1 MSMASRWGRGR
12 LAVAFHRAG
21 GMLKNGSAGIPF
33 HVVRQ
38 VRRRRARPQHV
49 APRRGAHSRIGRG
62 APVRR
67 WGNTRARGGGAS
79 SGAMARRAA
88 EERRRDELG
97 AASGGAGARGRGRSR
112 CSRRRAEPMLRATLG
127 AALGESRMG
136 MAAGGIDGSGGD
148 VEGGGAP
155 TNLRADGRR
164 WKRREKHEPVGIHV
178 IF

>member
-1 MSMASRWGRGR
+1 MSMTSLHRWGRGW

-21 GMLKNGSAGIPF
+21 GMLENGSAGIPF

-62 APVRR
+62 APIRR

-79 SGAMARRAA
+79 SGAMAGHAV

-97 AASGGAGARGRGRSR
+97 AASGGAGARGRGGVGARGVGQSR
-112 CSRRRAEPMLRATLG
+112 CSGRRSEQHWVRVGRRWRSVASTGRAVMSREAVLRP
-127 AALGESRMG
+127 
-136 MAAGGIDGSGGD
+136 ISGLT
-148 VEGGGAP
+148 EGGGSDVR
-155 TNLRADGRR
+155 NRSLSGSM
-164 WKRREKHEPVGIHV
+164 
-178 IF
+178 